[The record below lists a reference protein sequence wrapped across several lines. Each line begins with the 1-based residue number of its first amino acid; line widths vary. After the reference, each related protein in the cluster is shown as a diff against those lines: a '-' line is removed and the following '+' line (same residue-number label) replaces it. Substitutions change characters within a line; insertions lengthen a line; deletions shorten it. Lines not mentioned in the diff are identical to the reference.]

1 MIDINL
7 SSFTNIIKPFF
18 FNDLVA
24 ISFLGKNFK
33 NLTRWYEEISKRD
46 AVVRGFA
53 FMNKDEL
60 PPKP

>member
-33 NLTRWYEEISKRD
+33 NLT
-46 AVVRGFA
+46 
-53 FMNKDEL
+53 
-60 PPKP
+60 KPLFTFFITFLSFVINID